1 MAKNP
6 AKSQQNLQLNRAPVP
21 WIRKRG
27 LLGSDEKNSVIMDL
41 FLLLAPL
48 TTVHLYETV
57 P

>member
-27 LLGSDEKNSVIMDL
+27 LLGSIYIPDEKNSVIMDL
-41 FLLLAPL
+41 FLLLALP
-48 TTVHLYETV
+48 
-57 P
+57 